1 MNDQSR
7 ILVTYTTNAGS
18 TKEVAERIAA
28 TLSHGHAQVDVVPA
42 AEIDD
47 LSGYT
52 GVVFGGPMI
61 VGWHRKAFRLIQK
74 HREVLAR
81 IPYHVFM
88 TAMEVTGASDD
99 PRITVDPKFVRE
111 DGEPR
116 KLTFK
121 EKHTTVAHYTGPLFA
136 SKDVPKP
143 RSAALFAG
151 KLDYTKLKF
160 LQVLFVMLIVGA
172 RPGDKRNWQF
182 IEKWA
187 EGLTFEQ

>member
-1 MNDQSR
+1 MSNQSR

-28 TLSHGHAQVDVVPA
+28 TLAGRHDHVEVVPA
-42 AEIDD
+42 ADVDGI
-47 LSGYT
+47 SGYT
-52 GVVFGGPMI
+52 GIVFGGPMI
-61 VGWHRKAFRLIQK
+61 VGWHRKAFRLIKK
-74 HREVLAR
+74 HREALKR

-99 PRITVDPKFVRE
+99 PTIAIDPKFAGG
-111 DGEPR
+111 DGEPT

-121 EKHTTVAHYTGPLFA
+121 EKHTTVAHYTRPLYT
-136 SKDVPKP
+136 SNDVPKP

-172 RPGDKRNWQF
+172 RPGDRRNWEF
-182 IEKWA
+182 IEQWA
-187 EGLTFEQ
+187 EGLAFDQ